1 MPRNSHLKWTIN
13 YEPGKLEA
21 VAYRNNKKL
30 NTSVITT
37 NEAVELVLESS
48 KKIMLAN
55 GKDAVVVNIGVKD
68 KNGLIVPTANNLI
81 EFSIDGD
88 AEIVGVGNGDP
99 SSHEADKCILGKWQ
113 RSLFNGKAQII
124 LQSGKTES
132 NIRLTASSSA
142 LQPSTITIHQ
152 ESIIE

>member
-1 MPRNSHLKWTIN
+1 MPRNSHLKWTVN

-30 NTSVITT
+30 TTSVITT

-48 KKIMLAN
+48 KNIMLAN
-55 GKDAVVVNIGVKD
+55 GKDVVVVNIGVKD
-68 KNGLIVPTANNLI
+68 KNGLLVPTANNLI

-88 AEIVGVGNGDP
+88 AEIIGVGNGDP
-99 SSHEADKCILGKWQ
+99 SSHEADKCIPGKWQ
-113 RSLFNGKAQII
+113 RSLFNGRAQVI

-132 NIRLTASSSA
+132 AIRLSAKAVDLKSSV
-142 LQPSTITIHQ
+142 IHIQ
-152 ESIIE
+152 QKNLVE